1 MKSGYVK
8 SSPSFFRLI
17 RNSGWL
23 FVALLLVLA
32 IVIPAPLQEPANPA
46 ITPNPIRSAW
56 FLLWIQ
62 ELVSYSNRM
71 IYPVIGFGIAFFA
84 LPWLCRGRRVYRAK
98 WFAREHLATNLSS
111 VLLFIAVI
119 ALTVIAMFFRGNN
132 WALSFPF

>member
-1 MKSGYVK
+1 MKSGFVK
-8 SSPSFFRLI
+8 SSPHFFRLI
-17 RNSGWL
+17 KLSGWL

-32 IVIPAPLQEPANPA
+32 VMIPAPLQEPANPA

-71 IYPVIGFGIAFFA
+71 IYLVIGFGIAFLL
-84 LPWLCRGRRVYRAK
+84 LPWLNRGRRAYKAQ
-98 WFAREHLATNLSS
+98 WFAREQLMTNLSAL
-111 VLLFIAVI
+111 VLFIAVI